1 MPFIGKLPDVGAFR
15 LIDSITTSATDTY
28 ALQVE
33 GLSYFPSSARNL
45 IVSLNGVTQA
55 PESAYTVSG
64 SNIIFDSA
72 LTASDVIDYILVIG
86 ESVDIGTPSDNTVG
100 NAQLKSNLDFSGKT
114 LTFSADQISG
124 DAINGGTISSFAS
137 TGIDDNAT
145 STKLTVSDTG
155 IDVTGQ
161 IKATSDFIAADSGGT
176 ARGYLFGT
184 SSGLFARFNT
194 GSNFQVQE
202 SGVTKLTVDSTGID
216 VTGNADVDGTV
227 NSRGLQAKGS
237 PSLSFNASNWM
248 TQQETG
254 VARTYI
260 CGPDASTYQP
270 WEIYRATSTGGAS
283 LTMKL
288 DASGNVLVG
297 KTSTAFG
304 TAGVEASASN
314 GVWSTRSSLPP
325 LALNRLS
332 TDGSIVDFYKDGT
345 TVGSIGTG
353 GGQVYL
359 DGASG
364 DIGLYMGTNNLYP
377 RKSGAI
383 TDNAVDLGQSS
394 YRFRNLYMAG
404 DAVMGASNNIIYQSG
419 TTFNVRAAVADLTFQ
434 TNGANERMRIDSS
447 GLVGINTENPSTFLE
462 VAHAT
467 TGVANN
473 ITTYNSNT
481 AASAECAVDWA
492 LNRTGSEAKIRAARI
507 TAGKEQ
513 TWTTTA
519 STVDGYLKFLTV
531 RDESL
536 NEAMRIDS
544 SGQLLFN
551 CTTNSQTS
559 DEGVKLVGGG
569 RTFYVSGYNANN
581 QENLSMYST
590 GASAYRFYVGWGG
603 TVYATNTS
611 ISAISDQRFKENI
624 RDLDAGLTEVLAL
637 KPRKFDWKE
646 GKGANTKDARGF
658 IAQEFEQVFP
668 DLIDEWKDPAP
679 EGEEPYKSVR
689 QDLIPVLVK
698 AIQEQQ
704 AMIEE
709 LKAEVAALKGE

>member
-1 MPFIGKLPDVGAFR
+1 MPFIGKTPETGAFR

-28 ALQVE
+28 ALTVL
-33 GLSYFPSSARNL
+33 GDHYFPESARNL

-55 PESAYTVSG
+55 PETAYTVSG
-64 SNIIFDSA
+64 SHIVFASA

-86 ESVDIGTPSDNTVG
+86 DAVDIGTPSDGTVG
-100 NAQLKSNLDFSGKT
+100 NAQLKANLDLSGKT
-114 LTFSADQISG
+114 LTFDNDQISG
-124 DAINGGTISSFAS
+124 NYVHGGTISSFAS

-288 DASGNVLVG
+288 DSSGTVLVG

-304 TAGVEASASN
+304 TAGVEASAGN
-314 GVWSTRSSLPP
+314 GLWSTRSSLPP

-377 RKSGAI
+377 RKGGAI

-419 TTFNVRAAVADLTFQ
+419 STFNVRATVADLTFQ

-447 GLVGINTENPSTFLE
+447 GKVRIGTPLHGGGIQNLNLCDTAPELVFKNNTVASNGDVLGKITALSCDASGVYDNRSGANIQFVATSSTNTYFQPTAITFSTNSSSGSDFTAERMRILSSGGITFNGDTAQANALDDYEEGTWTAQLSDGTNSVNLTTQRYVKIGGIVHFMIGSYNISTSGLS
-462 VAHAT
+462 T
-467 TGVANN
+467 SSNLYITGFPFAP
-473 ITTYNSNT
+473 IQEGNS
-481 AASAECAVDWA
+481 V
-492 LNRTGSEAKIRAARI
+492 ARI
-507 TAGKEQ
+507 S
-513 TWTTTA
+513 
-519 STVDGYLKFLTV
+519 STSLETV
-531 RDESL
+531 FINSP
-536 NEAMRIDS
+536 S
-544 SGQLLFN
+544 SI
-551 CTTNSQTS
+551 
-559 DEGVKLVGGG
+559 
-569 RTFYVSGYNANN
+569 Y
-581 QENLSMYST
+581 YSHL
-590 GASAYRFYVGWGG
+590 Y
-603 TVYATNTS
+603 
-611 ISAISDQRFKENI
+611 
-624 RDLDAGLTEVLAL
+624 
-637 KPRKFDWKE
+637 
-646 GKGANTKDARGF
+646 GKGNGG
-658 IAQEFEQVFP
+658 P
-668 DLIDEWKDPAP
+668 N
-679 EGEEPYKSVR
+679 
-689 QDLIPVLVK
+689 
-698 AIQEQQ
+698 
-704 AMIEE
+704 
-709 LKAEVAALKGE
+709 VAALTLNNFSSTSAVSIWGTVTFPVA

>member
-1 MPFIGKLPDVGAFR
+1 MPFIGKTPETGAFR

-28 ALQVE
+28 ALTVL
-33 GLSYFPSSARNL
+33 GDHYFPESARNL

-55 PESAYTVSG
+55 PETAYTVSG
-64 SNIIFDSA
+64 SHIVFASA

-86 ESVDIGTPSDNTVG
+86 DAVDIGTPSDGTVG
-100 NAQLKSNLDFSGKT
+100 NAQLKANLDLSGKT
-114 LTFSADQISG
+114 LTFDNDQISG
-124 DAINGGTISSFAS
+124 NYVHGGTISSFAS

-288 DASGNVLVG
+288 DSSGTVLVG

-304 TAGVEASASN
+304 TAGVEASAGN
-314 GVWSTRSSLPP
+314 GLWSTRSSLPP

-419 TTFNVRAAVADLTFQ
+419 STFNVRATVADLTFQ

-447 GLVGINTENPSTFLE
+447 GKVRIGTPLHGGGIQNLNLCDTAPELVFKNNTVASNGDVLGKITALSCDASGVYDNRSGANIQFVATSSTNTYFQPTAITFSTNSSSGSDFTAERMRILSSGGITFNGDTAQANALDDYEEGTWTAQLSDGTNSVNLTTQRYVKIGGIVHFMIGSYNISTSGLS
-462 VAHAT
+462 T
-467 TGVANN
+467 SSNLYITGFPFAP
-473 ITTYNSNT
+473 IQEGNS
-481 AASAECAVDWA
+481 V
-492 LNRTGSEAKIRAARI
+492 ARI
-507 TAGKEQ
+507 S
-513 TWTTTA
+513 
-519 STVDGYLKFLTV
+519 STSLETV
-531 RDESL
+531 FINSP
-536 NEAMRIDS
+536 S
-544 SGQLLFN
+544 SI
-551 CTTNSQTS
+551 
-559 DEGVKLVGGG
+559 
-569 RTFYVSGYNANN
+569 Y
-581 QENLSMYST
+581 YSHL
-590 GASAYRFYVGWGG
+590 Y
-603 TVYATNTS
+603 
-611 ISAISDQRFKENI
+611 
-624 RDLDAGLTEVLAL
+624 
-637 KPRKFDWKE
+637 
-646 GKGANTKDARGF
+646 GKGNGG
-658 IAQEFEQVFP
+658 P
-668 DLIDEWKDPAP
+668 N
-679 EGEEPYKSVR
+679 
-689 QDLIPVLVK
+689 
-698 AIQEQQ
+698 
-704 AMIEE
+704 
-709 LKAEVAALKGE
+709 VAALTLNNFSSTSAVSIWGTVTFPVA